1 MQLSEEKTEEAK
13 AKKKFV
19 ADLAE
24 KFAVSKTKAN
34 GSESSEDY
42 STAKKNN
49 GGESSDS
56 SDDTSLAKRPLLT
69 KVKKHSESSASSESS
84 D

>member
-1 MQLSEEKTEEAK
+1 VQLSEEKTEEAK

-34 GSESSEDY
+34 GGESSEDY
-42 STAKKNN
+42 STAKKNKAN

-56 SDDTSLAKRPLLT
+56 SDDAPLAKRLLT
-69 KVKKHSESSASSESS
+69 KVKKLCMHSELL
-84 D
+84 